1 MAAAPR
7 AYRRAARYRRSA
19 PRLAR
24 HQRFA
29 QRQRPA
35 AGPRRQ
41 DFGRRQ
47 PADRTP
53 SVGADQARPEAF
65 PSRCLPHGIRHEPEL
80 LPPPGIPRRRALATD
95 RQGPRATLALARCG
109 EHSAAGNR
117 RALRPSLGRRTPTG
131 GFVTRQRSPIQR
143 DRSITMTTIA
153 FIGLGHMGLPMAR
166 NLLKAGFNLRVF
178 DLLQAAVEDLAK
190 DGAQAASSA
199 LDAVQ
204 DADVV
209 VSRLPASRHVEG
221 LYLGDSGLLAALKPG
236 SLVLECSTIAPESAR
251 KVHQAAAARGIE
263 LLDAPVSGGT
273 AGAAAGTLTF
283 MIGGA
288 ATTLEKARAIFE
300 AMGKNIFHAGPDGAG
315 QVAKVCNNQ
324 VLAVQMIATAEAMA
338 MGVANGLGLAQ
349 EAAQASGSSTPMGA
363 LALQLYRLLLKQG
376 KGKQD
381 FSVVQQLF
389 ID

>member
-1 MAAAPR
+1 
-7 AYRRAARYRRSA
+7 
-19 PRLAR
+19 
-24 HQRFA
+24 
-29 QRQRPA
+29 
-35 AGPRRQ
+35 
-41 DFGRRQ
+41 
-47 PADRTP
+47 
-53 SVGADQARPEAF
+53 
-65 PSRCLPHGIRHEPEL
+65 
-80 LPPPGIPRRRALATD
+80 
-95 RQGPRATLALARCG
+95 
-109 EHSAAGNR
+109 
-117 RALRPSLGRRTPTG
+117 
-131 GFVTRQRSPIQR
+131 
-143 DRSITMTTIA
+143 MTTIA

-166 NLLKAGFNLRVF
+166 NLLKAGFNLNVF

-190 DGAQAASSA
+190 DGALPASSA
-199 LDAVQ
+199 LEAVQ
-204 DADVV
+204 NADVV
-209 VSRLPASRHVEG
+209 VSMLPASRHVEG

-251 KVHQAAAARGIE
+251 KVHQAAQARCIE

-288 ATTLEKARAIFE
+288 AETLEKARSIFD
-300 AMGKNIFHAGPDGAG
+300 AMGKNIFHAGPAGAG

-338 MGVANGLGLAQ
+338 MGVANGLEPAVLAEIMRQSSGGNWTLEKYNPWPGVMENAPASKGYSGGFMAELMAKDLGLAQ
-349 EAAQASGSSTPMGA
+349 EAAQASGSSIPMGA

-389 ID
+389 IE